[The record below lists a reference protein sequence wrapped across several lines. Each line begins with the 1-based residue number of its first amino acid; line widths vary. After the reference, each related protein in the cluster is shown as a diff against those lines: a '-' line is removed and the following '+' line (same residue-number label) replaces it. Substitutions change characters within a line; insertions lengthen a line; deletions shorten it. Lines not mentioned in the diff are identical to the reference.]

1 MRRVWGTRD
10 NLYKPVV
17 LNGELHC
24 PVGLFFLGLVG
35 GAGAAGDVR
44 RSDGVFEGGFNWGE
58 IAIISRWL
66 VYGSV
71 RETSEVLWG
80 LDLSVDLRRGIVGAA
95 PDCRVVIVYISSTIK
110 KAIILYAFI
119 LYYDSPKI

>member
-1 MRRVWGTRD
+1 MVSSTVQWGSFFWGWVGRV
-10 NLYKPVV
+10 
-17 LNGELHC
+17 
-24 PVGLFFLGLVG
+24 

-71 RETSEVLWG
+71 RETSEVL
-80 LDLSVDLRRGIVGAA
+80 
-95 PDCRVVIVYISSTIK
+95 
-110 KAIILYAFI
+110 
-119 LYYDSPKI
+119 